1 MSGLIDR
8 RERMKVKV
16 MVTQVNLVTLGHVDH
31 GKTTLVAAIS
41 GYAARHGRAEAKSYD
56 EIDAAPIEKTSG
68 IAFHIA
74 HVLYE
79 TEARHYD
86 QVDCPGHVD
95 NVKYLIT
102 GSAPADAAILVV
114 SATDGL
120 MPHTRIET
128 MLASQVKIPNFIVY
142 LNKCDQVEDEE
153 MLMQVEEEIWSLLVK
168 SGYPDHTTPIV
179 RGSALKA
186 LNGEDSEFGIQS
198 IQKMLDILDRDI
210 PDSVP
215 YHAVDSPHQRFKAAV
230 YLQKKEEG
238 GRTTPFTQGYKPQFF
253 FKTTGITGAIQ
264 RLYTGGDIDRGP
276 IETAMPGDFVNVEV
290 VLLNKV
296 AMSVGLKFAMQ
307 EGGRSIGTGVIT
319 EIIE

>member
-1 MSGLIDR
+1 
-8 RERMKVKV
+8 

-41 GYAARHGRAEAKSYD
+41 GYAARNGRAKAKRYD
-56 EIDAAPIEKTSG
+56 EIDAAPEEKAIG
-68 IAFHIA
+68 IAFNIA
-74 HVLYE
+74 HVRYE
-79 TEARHYD
+79 TEVRHYD
-86 QVDCPGHVD
+86 QVDCPGHMD

-114 SATDGL
+114 SATDGPML
-120 MPHTRIET
+120 HTRVET

-153 MLMQVEEEIWSLLVK
+153 TLMLVEEEIRSLLVQ
-168 SGYPDHTTPIV
+168 SGYPDHTTSIV

-198 IQKMLDILDRDI
+198 IQKMLDILDSDV
-210 PDSVP
+210 PDPVP
-215 YHAVDSPHQRFKAAV
+215 SHVVDSPHRKFKAAV

-238 GRTTPFTQGYKPQFF
+238 GRTTSFTQGYKPQFF
-253 FKTTGITGAIQ
+253 FKTTCMTGAIQ
-264 RLYTGGDIDRGP
+264 RLYTGGYIDHGP
-276 IETAMPGDFVNVEV
+276 IETAMPGDFVNMEV
-290 VLLNKV
+290 VLLNEV
-296 AMSVGLKFAMQ
+296 AMSVGLKFAVQ

>member
-1 MSGLIDR
+1 
-8 RERMKVKV
+8 

-41 GYAARHGRAEAKSYD
+41 GYAARNGRAKAKRYD
-56 EIDAAPIEKTSG
+56 EIDAAPEEKTIG
-68 IAFHIA
+68 IAFNIA
-74 HVLYE
+74 HVRYE
-79 TEARHYD
+79 TEVRHYD
-86 QVDCPGHVD
+86 QVDCPGHMD

-114 SATDGL
+114 SATDGPML
-120 MPHTRIET
+120 HTRVET

-142 LNKCDQVEDEE
+142 LNKCDQVEDDETL
-153 MLMQVEEEIWSLLVK
+153 MLVEEEIRSLLVQ
-168 SGYPDHTTPIV
+168 SGYPDHTTSIV

-198 IQKMLDILDRDI
+198 IQKMLDILDSDV
-210 PDSVP
+210 PDPVP
-215 YHAVDSPHQRFKAAV
+215 SHVVDSPHRKFKAAV

-238 GRTTPFTQGYKPQFF
+238 GRTTSFTQGYKPQFF
-253 FKTTGITGAIQ
+253 FKTTCMTGAIQ
-264 RLYTGGDIDRGP
+264 RLYTGGYIDHGP
-276 IETAMPGDFVNVEV
+276 IETAMPGDFVNMEV
-290 VLLNKV
+290 VLLNEV
-296 AMSVGLKFAMQ
+296 AMSVGLKFAVQ

>member
-1 MSGLIDR
+1 
-8 RERMKVKV
+8 

-41 GYAARHGRAEAKSYD
+41 GYAARNGRAKAKRYD
-56 EIDAAPIEKTSG
+56 EIDAAPEEKTIG
-68 IAFHIA
+68 IAFNIA
-74 HVLYE
+74 HVRYE
-79 TEARHYD
+79 TEVRHYD
-86 QVDCPGHVD
+86 QVDCPGHMD

-114 SATDGL
+114 SATDGPML
-120 MPHTRIET
+120 HTRVET

-153 MLMQVEEEIWSLLVK
+153 TLMLVEEEIRSLLVQ
-168 SGYPDHTTPIV
+168 SGYPDHTTSIV

-198 IQKMLDILDRDI
+198 IQKMLDILDSDV
-210 PDSVP
+210 PDPVP
-215 YHAVDSPHQRFKAAV
+215 SHVVDSPHRKFKAAV

-238 GRTTPFTQGYKPQFF
+238 GRTTSFTQGYKPHFF
-253 FKTTGITGAIQ
+253 LKTTCMTGAIQ
-264 RLYTGGDIDRGP
+264 RLYTGGYIDHGP
-276 IETAMPGDFVNVEV
+276 IETAMPGDFVNMEV
-290 VLLNKV
+290 VLLNEV
-296 AMSVGLKFAMQ
+296 AMSVGLKFAVQ